1 MKPEEFEVYVIP
13 PNFMEGG
20 TLFGGLL
27 KTRNTIEAVILGL
40 AVGVPVLHLPFSL
53 TVRVVILCL
62 TALPLV
68 LLALIGVSG
77 MSLSA
82 FIRLFFCFL
91 HNRRILS
98 RDGTQG
104 GKNGKTLLPSW
115 AQQRKSD
122 CEAEDPPL
130 PKSRSRFSVDLK
142 QRSVTQFKTF
152 LQEEEAVQPLNALA
166 DYIPIEKIEHGV
178 IYTRDHR
185 YVKVVEVVPVN
196 FLLRSAREQRSII
209 YSFISYLKIAPVK
222 MQFKALTKRADINR
236 HLDTV
241 RRELEHEQDPRCRV
255 LQEDYLK
262 LIRQLGSREA
272 ITRRFFLVFEYE
284 PLPGTKRGH
293 EEEDAIAS
301 LQTAARTAANY
312 LRQCGNE
319 VISPENED
327 DATAEILYNILCRR
341 ASSEPFYQRVKTVLA
356 DYMTSGRDI
365 NAIPVNEFYAP
376 DSIDLTHGNYLCVDG
391 LYYAYLLVPSD
402 GYKARVPA
410 GWLSL
415 LVNAGDGIDLDVFLA
430 RQPKDRMVRK
440 LGQQLRI
447 NRSKI
452 KETSDT
458 NTDFDDLDG
467 AIRSGYFLKD
477 GLSNNE
483 DFYYLNLLITVTAGS
498 VDDLEW
504 KVAEMKKLLLSQ
516 DMDVQTCSFCQ
527 EQAFLSSLPL
537 VSLERQLYERSKR
550 NVLTTG
556 AASCYPFT
564 SYEMCDDNGILLGVN
579 KHNNSLIIVD
589 IFDSRV
595 YKNANIAILG
605 TSGAGKT
612 FTLQLMALRMR
623 RKGIQVFIIAP
634 LKGHEFHRACS
645 NIGGQFISI
654 SPASQNCINIMEIR
668 KADKSVDDLLDGP
681 GAEKS
686 LLAAKIQRL
695 HTFFSLLIPDMSHE
709 ERQLLDDAM
718 ICTYGTKGITHDN
731 ASLEQPKNPG
741 CYKEMPILGDLY
753 EILAASPETKRLAN
767 ILNRLVNGSARSFN
781 QQTNVAL
788 DNKYIVLDISE
799 LTGDLLTVGMFVA
812 LDFVWDKAKENR
824 TAEKAIFV
832 DECWQLIGASSNR
845 QAAESVL
852 ELAKTIRG
860 YYCITSDQDSTFD
873 FLSSLFLS
881 FVFIR
886 LVRYAD
892 EHCPGGELPVP
903 VHVLGEELCACGVI
917 PDLSR
922 KISVIRSRN
931 LSMSC
936 VFQNLAGLQNRYPYN
951 QWQEILG
958 NCDVQLFL
966 GCTDALTAEFIS
978 DRTGEASISVTSKAK
993 QLGTW
998 RVSNYTPEY
1007 RETSGVGRRKL
1018 MTMDEVL
1025 RMDIDKALILIRG
1038 KNVLEVDKYD
1048 YSKHPEAKKLRPSKA
1063 ASHVPAWRANQPQ
1076 EKQTPSAPPSQAAE
1090 KKPAQKKKPAPTEKV
1105 VAVTKESIMKKKED
1119 T

>member
-152 LQEEEAVQPLNALA
+152 LQEEEAVQPLNALT

-222 MQFKALTKRADINR
+222 VQFKALTKRADINR
-236 HLDTV
+236 HLD
-241 RRELEHEQDPRCRV
+241 
-255 LQEDYLK
+255 
-262 LIRQLGSREA
+262 
-272 ITRRFFLVFEYE
+272 
-284 PLPGTKRGH
+284 
-293 EEEDAIAS
+293 
-301 LQTAARTAANY
+301 
-312 LRQCGNE
+312 
-319 VISPENED
+319 
-327 DATAEILYNILCRR
+327 
-341 ASSEPFYQRVKTVLA
+341 
-356 DYMTSGRDI
+356 
-365 NAIPVNEFYAP
+365 
-376 DSIDLTHGNYLCVDG
+376 
-391 LYYAYLLVPSD
+391 
-402 GYKARVPA
+402 
-410 GWLSL
+410 
-415 LVNAGDGIDLDVFLA
+415 
-430 RQPKDRMVRK
+430 
-440 LGQQLRI
+440 
-447 NRSKI
+447 
-452 KETSDT
+452 
-458 NTDFDDLDG
+458 
-467 AIRSGYFLKD
+467 
-477 GLSNNE
+477 
-483 DFYYLNLLITVTAGS
+483 
-498 VDDLEW
+498 
-504 KVAEMKKLLLSQ
+504 
-516 DMDVQTCSFCQ
+516 
-527 EQAFLSSLPL
+527 
-537 VSLERQLYERSKR
+537 
-550 NVLTTG
+550 
-556 AASCYPFT
+556 
-564 SYEMCDDNGILLGVN
+564 
-579 KHNNSLIIVD
+579 
-589 IFDSRV
+589 
-595 YKNANIAILG
+595 IAILG

-718 ICTYGTKGITHDN
+718 ICTYGVKGITHDN

-860 YYCITSDQDSTFD
+860 YGGSLVCATQDLNDFFALDDGKYGKGIINNSKTKILLNLEEEEAQRVQGVLHLSEAELMEITHFERGS
-873 FLSSLFLS
+873 
-881 FVFIR
+881 
-886 LVRYAD
+886 
-892 EHCPGGELPVP
+892 
-903 VHVLGEELCACGVI
+903 
-917 PDLSR
+917 
-922 KISVIRSRN
+922 
-931 LSMSC
+931 
-936 VFQNLAGLQNRYPYN
+936 
-951 QWQEILG
+951 
-958 NCDVQLFL
+958 
-966 GCTDALTAEFIS
+966 
-978 DRTGEASISVTSKAK
+978 
-993 QLGTW
+993 
-998 RVSNYTPEY
+998 
-1007 RETSGVGRRKL
+1007 
-1018 MTMDEVL
+1018 
-1025 RMDIDKALILIRG
+1025 ALISTNNNNIAVEIKCSQMEKELITTDRRELAELAQRAAP
-1038 KNVLEVDKYD
+1038 KR
-1048 YSKHPEAKKLRPSKA
+1048 HPC
-1063 ASHVPAWRANQPQ
+1063 
-1076 EKQTPSAPPSQAAE
+1076 
-1090 KKPAQKKKPAPTEKV
+1090 
-1105 VAVTKESIMKKKED
+1105 
-1119 T
+1119 